1 MQFMYSRAS
10 DVTLVMAFPHN
21 QDQRAGAKA
30 VTIPGRHRLWIDSF
44 SEECFKMGTSY
55 YISFLK
61 YSYVDI

>member
-30 VTIPGRHRLWIDSF
+30 VTIPGRHRL
-44 SEECFKMGTSY
+44 
-55 YISFLK
+55 
-61 YSYVDI
+61 